1 MPWRFIR
8 VVAVVRL
15 SSFLRLNNIP
25 VCVCYTYHILFI
37 HSSINGHLSCFYF
50 LVMVNNAAINM
61 GVQLFLG
68 DLELLELLEHMEIL
82 IFWETAI
89 LFSIVAAPFYYTPT
103 KSAQGSA
110 FFFFF
115 HIPVNTY
122 FLLLFDSSHPNGCG
136 VVAHCG
142 FVFFCESKEWLLHFW
157 MNEKNQKKNTVLW
170 HMKITW
176 NSNFSVLRCRFLG
189 AQTAPFIYVSSV
201 AAFSL

>member
-1 MPWRFIR
+1 MLLLTW
-8 VVAVVRL
+8 
-15 SSFLRLNNIP
+15 
-25 VCVCYTYHILFI
+25 VC
-37 HSSINGHLSCFYF
+37 NYF
-50 LVMVNNAAINM
+50 LET
-61 GVQLFLG
+61 
-68 DLELLELLEHMEIL
+68 LELLELLEHMEIL

-110 FFFFF
+110 FFFF